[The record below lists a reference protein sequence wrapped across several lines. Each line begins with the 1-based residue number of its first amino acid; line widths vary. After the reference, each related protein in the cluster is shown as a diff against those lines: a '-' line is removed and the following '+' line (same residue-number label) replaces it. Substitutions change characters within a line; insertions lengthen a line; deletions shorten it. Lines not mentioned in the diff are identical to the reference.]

1 MPLPQKQK
9 IYLISGVVLALAAM
23 FMIKLYLDK
32 QRDIAE
38 MSASEKFKKMQ
49 ANQISVLVAK
59 DDIARGKIVESDN
72 FTTKIIPNQ
81 FVQPGAVTSLDRIS
95 GMISLTNISK
105 GEQITLNKFAYAKD
119 TGGLSEIT
127 PIGKRAITISV
138 DNISSLAGMIKA
150 GDHVDVIALIPNS
163 VVGSD
168 GKTVTQLIT
177 LPVFQNVLVLAIG
190 QFSGPALSKTDLRFR
205 GTEVKQETN
214 PLITLALNPQE
225 ASLIAFVQ
233 EQGKIRLTMRSPADT
248 KVEPVVAANWESLFQ
263 YVFPERIAK
272 PQEKEQQPV
281 HKPGDYVEIYRGL
294 NREKVLLNK

>member
-1 MPLPQKQK
+1 MPLPLQKQQ
-9 IYLISGVVLALAAM
+9 IYLISGVVLALAAL
-23 FMIKLYLDK
+23 FMIKVYLDK
-32 QRDIAE
+32 QRYLAE
-38 MSASEKFKKMQ
+38 VSASEKFKKIQ
-49 ANQISVLVAK
+49 ASQISVLVAK
-59 DDIARGKIVESDN
+59 DDLVKGKIVEPDN

-95 GMISLTNISK
+95 GMMAIANISK
-105 GEQITLNKFAYAKD
+105 GEQITLNKFAYAKE
-119 TGGLSEIT
+119 TGGLSEVT

-163 VVGSD
+163 VAGAD
-168 GKTVTQLIT
+168 GKVVTQLIT
-177 LPVFQNVLVLAIG
+177 LPIFQNVLVLAIG
-190 QFSGPALSKTDLRFR
+190 QQTSPASSKTDLRFR
-205 GTEVKQETN
+205 SIEAKQETN
-214 PLITLALNPQE
+214 PLITLALIPQE

-233 EQGKIRLTMRSPADT
+233 EQGKIRLTMRSPTDT

-272 PQEKEQQPV
+272 PREEEQ

-294 NREKVLLNK
+294 NKEKVLLIK